1 MKRVSG
7 QGAFNPTTQ
16 QVPEEPEINKGH
28 FVSSKPAQSHYL
40 LTQLNEFKSRK
51 IVIIGAK

>member
-1 MKRVSG
+1 MERVSG
-7 QGAFNPTTQ
+7 QGAFNPTTK

-28 FVSSKPAQSHYL
+28 FVGSKPAQSHYL